1 MLPLSDSEV
10 NFDVISRTR
19 PRILSLFPRIVAWR
33 GADLV
38 NDGTSTPGS
47 FPLESDEVSRP
58 LEMCIHPG
66 RGLPEWSSLVVRG
79 EEARMELDNAVK
91 KAIDDVKKRAYHAR
105 RTLEYSRRES
115 INSTSGQLIG
125 KV

>member
-1 MLPLSDSEV
+1 MIGCLPC
-10 NFDVISRTR
+10 
-19 PRILSLFPRIVAWR
+19 RILSLFPRIVAWR

-58 LEMCIHPG
+58 LETCIHPG
-66 RGLPEWSSLVVRG
+66 RGLPEWSPLVVRG

-91 KAIDDVKKRAYHAR
+91 KAIDDAKKRAYNAR
-105 RTLEYSRRES
+105 RTLEHSRRES
-115 INSTSGQLIG
+115 INSTAGQLIG
-125 KV
+125 KA